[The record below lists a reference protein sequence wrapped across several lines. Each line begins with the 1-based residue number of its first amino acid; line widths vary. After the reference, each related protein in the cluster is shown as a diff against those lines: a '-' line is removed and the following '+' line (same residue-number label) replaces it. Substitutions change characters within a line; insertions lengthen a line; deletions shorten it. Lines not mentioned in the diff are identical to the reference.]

1 MSHAN
6 SHLFHRAS
14 DQRVTEALDR
24 DLVDEMV
31 ETVCG
36 DTYARLLGRYRG
48 PEASD
53 RGKDT
58 R

>member
-6 SHLFHRAS
+6 SHLFRGAS

-24 DLVDEMV
+24 DLEDEMV

-36 DTYARLLGRYRG
+36 DTYARLLGRYHG

-53 RGKDT
+53 RGEDT
-58 R
+58 Q